1 MNENFSRFEKRT
13 RRLPP
18 VAMFCLLFVK
28 SKQREFPL
36 RLADVKQIEITPYRT
51 GFKTGIKI
59 RLSGWRSPVSR
70 MGSPLGLKRRMAA
83 LHERLALLEMT
94 NHEFLD
100 ANYRRERSTF
110 ADGTVVTVDWD
121 AQTATVT
128 P

>member
-13 RRLPP
+13 RGLPP
-18 VAMFCLLFVK
+18 VAMFCLLLALV
-28 SKQREFPL
+28 FPSTA
-36 RLADVKQIEITPYRT
+36 ADAKQIEIIPYRT
-51 GFKTGIKI
+51 GFKAGIKI

>member
-18 VAMFCLLFVK
+18 VAMFCLLLALV
-28 SKQREFPL
+28 FPSTA
-36 RLADVKQIEITPYRT
+36 ADAKQIEITPYRT
-51 GFKTGIKI
+51 GFKAGIKI